1 MMTGLY
7 NALVPYTQWF
17 VAFHIIAVI
26 AFMAGILY
34 LPRLFIYHTETVP
47 GAADSERFKRMETK
61 LLKIIINPA
70 FVAVWVLGL
79 ILVWLT
85 GAYTEV
91 WFHIKFLLVVIM
103 SGLHGF
109 FVSCWRDFQ
118 NDRNRRSARFFR
130 MVNEI
135 PAVLM
140 IVIVILAVV
149 RPFS

>member
-1 MMTGLY
+1 MTGLHD
-7 NALVPYTQWF
+7 ALAPYTQWF
-17 VAFHIIAVI
+17 VAFHVIAVI

-61 LLKIIINPA
+61 LLKVIINPA

-91 WFHIKFLLVVIM
+91 WFHIKFLLVLIM
-103 SGLHGF
+103 SGMHGF
-109 FVSCWRDFQ
+109 FVGCWRAFQ
-118 NDRNRRSARFFR
+118 EDRNRRSARFFR